1 MLLILGIG
9 IGYAVLSERLTID
22 NTISYDSM
30 KWDIGFTAASNNG
43 GSITSVPSI
52 SSDKKSITISCD
64 LGTSTK
70 SETCIST
77 AKIKNNSTF
86 AVELEENPQITYDN
100 TYINSV
106 TVVWTATNNSVMG
119 FDRLGADTETEIK
132 ITIKKI
138 LLFCS
143 FIK

>member
-1 MLLILGIG
+1 MNRYNLAKHNFYLIIVMLLILGIG

-70 SETCIST
+70 SETCIVKVT
-77 AKIKNNSTF
+77 VTNGSTF
-86 AVELEENPQITYDN
+86 NIMLSEAPIITYEDI
-100 TYINSV
+100 YIY
-106 TVVWTATNNSVMG
+106 
-119 FDRLGADTETEIK
+119 
-132 ITIKKI
+132 
-138 LLFCS
+138 
-143 FIK
+143 